1 MKRVVI
7 TIISMVGFSALAF
20 GCGGGQSTA
29 PATSPTTTAA
39 EPVKKPAE
47 PTPPVDPTPAASST
61 PTPTSST
68 PPAEATPEK
77 CDQEWTCVK
86 VSFDKKKV
94 EKRETKLIGDPKIDT
109 TWSKNS
115 DGRAV
120 SFDNFSKGAVELT
133 LKRKPGNKNEV
144 VVKLGPK
151 GQEIVVDKKD
161 GTIDDFTHVG
171 AIAAEQDGWL
181 LIDLRYMK

>member
-1 MKRVVI
+1 MKR
-7 TIISMVGFSALAF
+7 IIVGFTASVLLSA
-20 GCGGGQSTA
+20 CGGGQSTA
-29 PATSPTTTAA
+29 PATSPTNTTAA
-39 EPVKKPAE
+39 EPVAPKKPVE
-47 PTPPVDPTPAASST
+47 PTPPVDPTPAT
-61 PTPTSST
+61 PTPTAST

-77 CDQEWTCVK
+77 CDQEWTCIK

-94 EKRETKLIGDPKIDT
+94 EKRDTKLIGDPKIDT

-120 SFDNFSKGAVELT
+120 SFDSFSKGAVELT

-161 GTIDDFTHVG
+161 GSIDDFTHVG